1 MKDVSLSTNYSIHS
15 KNNEPERCKHII
27 QHEIILFTNQ
37 VSSAVL
43 NIALKANLSQGF
55 LFTYIFGRMPDCL
68 LLGNSASPMSHS
80 VRNSKLQM
88 CNISVKYKKIS
99 AKEDYKPEEK
109 VVKLSLP
116 LAQYI
121 FDNDH
126 PDFDSFFL
134 VFTNLD
140 LMLVLQ
146 YWK

>member
-1 MKDVSLSTNYSIHS
+1 
-15 KNNEPERCKHII
+15 
-27 QHEIILFTNQ
+27 
-37 VSSAVL
+37 
-43 NIALKANLSQGF
+43 
-55 LFTYIFGRMPDCL
+55 
-68 LLGNSASPMSHS
+68 MSRS

-126 PDFDSFFL
+126 PDFDSFFFS
-134 VFTNLD
+134 V
-140 LMLVLQ
+140 
-146 YWK
+146 YKS